1 MVVLDGLVT
10 FLVGLVFFVVL
21 LTVVLLTGLRVVP
34 ILTGLTVGLVG
45 FWWGFA
51 GAVTAG
57 LGLVVV
63 LEGFLVLAG
72 FVVVGGFA
80 VVVVVNGVPLT
91 RKNVCNF
98 CGVVDGSVVLIGT
111 VLVGIF

>member
-1 MVVLDGLVT
+1 M
-10 FLVGLVFFVVL
+10 
-21 LTVVLLTGLRVVP
+21 
-34 ILTGLTVGLVG
+34 
-45 FWWGFA
+45 
-51 GAVTAG
+51 
-57 LGLVVV
+57 V

-98 CGVVDGSVVLIGT
+98 CGVVDDSVVLVGT
-111 VLVGIF
+111 VVVGIF

>member
-63 LEGFLVLAG
+63 LEGFLAG

>member
-63 LEGFLVLAG
+63 LEGFLAG

-80 VVVVVNGVPLT
+80 VVVVNGVPLT

>member
-63 LEGFLVLAG
+63 LEGFLAG

-80 VVVVVNGVPLT
+80 VVVNGVPLT